1 MTSQKLHV
9 VAVIYNDDTVSELT
23 KPPELE
29 ADTALCWSGSAIT
42 EIWSGSMLWPP
53 DRCPTMESCDTKKT
67 SVHHDDECVANIA
80 RTSSP
85 ALLVA

>member
-42 EIWSGSMLWPP
+42 EIWSESMLWPP
-53 DRCPTMESCDTKKT
+53 DRCPTMESCDTK
-67 SVHHDDECVANIA
+67 NF
-80 RTSSP
+80 RSSR
-85 ALLVA
+85 